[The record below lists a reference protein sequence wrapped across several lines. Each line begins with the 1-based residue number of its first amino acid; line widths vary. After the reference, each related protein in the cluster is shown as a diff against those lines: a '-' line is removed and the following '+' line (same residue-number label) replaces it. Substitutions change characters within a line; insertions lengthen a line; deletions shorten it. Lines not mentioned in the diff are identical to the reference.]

1 MKRLFISLLLLS
13 VTAAF
18 AADTKAKI
26 ESPIVAAVTTDT
38 MKSVV
43 VVNYETVYAKWT
55 VAVAFSDQTKT
66 ALDAINTKLTVK
78 TGTRDAMVKQ
88 ANELANTKPKDE
100 AEAKQ
105 VNAQLAALQTD
116 FQALQKEIQTLQDSP
131 ELRKQVN
138 DRQTELRTQLRSE
151 VARQAAAVN
160 ATIVLDASAL
170 NAYGLPVVLASA
182 SAKDITE
189 AVIKTL
195 NSAGDSPTVPSK

>member
-1 MKRLFISLLLLS
+1 MKRLFITLLLS

-38 MKSVV
+38 LKSVV

-160 ATIVLDASAL
+160 ATLVLDASAL
-170 NAYGLPVVLASA
+170 NAYGLPVVLAGA

-195 NSAGDSPTVPSK
+195 NSAGDTPTVPSK

>member
-1 MKRLFISLLLLS
+1 MKRLFIALLLS

-38 MKSVV
+38 LKSVV

-170 NAYGLPVVLASA
+170 NAYGLPVVLAGA

-195 NSAGDSPTVPSK
+195 NSAGDTPTVPSK